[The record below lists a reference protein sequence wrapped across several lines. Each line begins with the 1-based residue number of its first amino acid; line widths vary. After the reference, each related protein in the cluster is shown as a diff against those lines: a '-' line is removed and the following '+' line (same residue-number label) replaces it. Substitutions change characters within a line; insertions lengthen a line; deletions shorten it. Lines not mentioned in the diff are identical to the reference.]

1 MDSSFVR
8 ASLDHLVGE
17 RDALGFA
24 RREHADQHGGD
35 VRSGVGR
42 LEAIAVLALLESLVL
57 FKRGAASARRS
68 CSPLVSGLGLF
79 GSGAGLAKIGQ
90 CFLMVLGALHPR
102 FVPFS
107 RAVTG
112 VPRAGR
118 DD

>member
-1 MDSSFVR
+1 MLS
-8 ASLDHLVGE
+8 
-17 RDALGFA
+17 
-24 RREHADQHGGD
+24 
-35 VRSGVGR
+35 
-42 LEAIAVLALLESLVL
+42 ALLGENMPTSTVAMSAAESVGL
-57 FKRGAASARRS
+57 KRSPSSRCLSRSFSSSAAASARRS

-90 CFLMVLGALHPR
+90 CFLMVLGAPHPR